1 MGTFPV
7 NNVKMFQDKFK
18 DKNATMYHDNNVTLF
33 QGSNVKMYQEQYQ
46 DKNARMYQGK
56 SVTTFPE
63 SNVKMYPGNS
73 VKMFHVNNVTKFHGN
88 NVETFQN
95 KNAETYQDKFVNKL
109 VTAVNNFFDIIEE
122 NSEQSQAIITS
133 PISIML
139 YQSYVIFISMSTLD

>member
-1 MGTFPV
+1 
-7 NNVKMFQDKFK
+7 
-18 DKNATMYHDNNVTLF
+18 
-33 QGSNVKMYQEQYQ
+33 MYQDRYKE
-46 DKNARMYQGK
+46 R
-56 SVTTFPE
+56 SVETSPGNSAIMFPE

-95 KNAETYQDKFVNKL
+95 KNVETYPGNNAEMYQDKFVNKL
-109 VTAVNNFFDIIEE
+109 VTAVNNFFDTIKE

-139 YQSYVIFISMSTLD
+139 YQS